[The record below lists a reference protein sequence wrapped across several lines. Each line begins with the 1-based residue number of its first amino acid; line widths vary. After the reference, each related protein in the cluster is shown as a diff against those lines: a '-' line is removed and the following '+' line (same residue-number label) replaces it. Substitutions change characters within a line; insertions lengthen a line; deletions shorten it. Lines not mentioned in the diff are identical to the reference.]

1 MNVMN
6 PDECKAGYYDQQQ
19 DLSLA
24 RMMIGGAI
32 VGFSIFFWLT
42 VTTFIVG
49 STIVGVIAVTSEAG
63 KKRGGVITVGGH
75 RTVDDKGL
83 VRSVLSSAYSAS
95 VLAVSG
101 AITSVL
107 SQKNVKD
114 ALSDIIVLSINRFL
128 EQDGFADRVAD
139 ISTSV
144 VNPDRRKSA
153 ARAVG
158 EDVVPIVTG
167 FVGGVVRGMGM
178 KKSKKGTKMDDDVK
192 KSKQISLTS
201 TIQDKEDE
209 GEWIEETT
217 ESAERNETDGSERQ
231 P

>member
-1 MNVMN
+1 MN